1 MEAVWVAL
9 VGVGMAVI
17 TVMGQWWL
25 KRQDFE
31 RQDQVARQVAEV
43 AAAAALTVTKLD
55 EVHVMVNQQRT
66 DMQNYIEQLK
76 AGLVT
81 AGAPV
86 PRDESLQK

>member
-9 VGVGMAVI
+9 VGVGMAAI

-31 RQDQVARQVAEV
+31 RQDQIARRVAEV
-43 AAAAALTVTKLD
+43 AAAAALTVVKLD

-76 AGLVT
+76 AGLVE
-81 AGAPV
+81 AGEPV
-86 PRDESLQK
+86 PLDESLQA